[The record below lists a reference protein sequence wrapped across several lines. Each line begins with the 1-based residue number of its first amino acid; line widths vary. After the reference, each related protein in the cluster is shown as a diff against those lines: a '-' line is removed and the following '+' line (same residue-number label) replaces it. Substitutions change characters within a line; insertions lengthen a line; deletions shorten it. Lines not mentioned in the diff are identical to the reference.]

1 MNPRSCL
8 AMGLVL
14 VVMGFQLR
22 TVDTFILNQKT
33 SDFIEK
39 KIKSSAIVSPS
50 PYEATAYALPGLS
63 PRKQLTHP
71 RWVGL
76 AFISCGVVLVLH
88 GLSRRGA

>member
-1 MNPRSCL
+1 
-8 AMGLVL
+8 MGLVL

-50 PYEATAYALPGLS
+50 PYEATAYALPGLTAQAVDS
-63 PRKQLTHP
+63 PPLGGARFHLLRCGAGAAWP
-71 RWVGL
+71 L
-76 AFISCGVVLVLH
+76 AERHL
-88 GLSRRGA
+88 A